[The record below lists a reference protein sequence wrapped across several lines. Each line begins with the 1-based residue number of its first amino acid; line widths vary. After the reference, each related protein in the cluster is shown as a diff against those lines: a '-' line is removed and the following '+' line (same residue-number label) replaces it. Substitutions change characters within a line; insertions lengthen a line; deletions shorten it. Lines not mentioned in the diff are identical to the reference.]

1 MFGPAFAKGVPVF
14 LGGFFVPTGTLRKKE
29 ECMPRPM
36 HGWSHY
42 AWIAKDMGKNQAQV
56 KNTLVSEAGVERRD
70 NFRTACRPE
79 RIGIGHVA
87 AKFARTKHGHQV
99 EHGIVS
105 KCA

>member
-42 AWIAKDMGKNQAQV
+42 AWIAKEMGKNQAQV
-56 KNTLVSEAGVERRD
+56 SDTIAADPRFIVTSSEFHVEAGGGGADEPQNPAGKQEALD
-70 NFRTACRPE
+70 LIN
-79 RIGIGHVA
+79 
-87 AKFARTKHGHQV
+87 
-99 EHGIVS
+99 
-105 KCA
+105 

>member
-42 AWIAKDMGKNQAQV
+42 AWIAKGKIKPKSGIPWHLKQELNVAMTSGQ
-56 KNTLVSEAGVERRD
+56 LVGLKE
-70 NFRTACRPE
+70 
-79 RIGIGHVA
+79 
-87 AKFARTKHGHQV
+87 
-99 EHGIVS
+99 
-105 KCA
+105 